1 VHAQK
6 ALDFAITAQNSCL
19 ESWAKY
25 RLGCAKVLLAEL
37 DEAEDLLRDSLAMNS
52 RTGSPDWEMTIELEK
67 EIANILT
74 TKGRVTEADEIRR
87 RIKTLEETIKG
98 E

>member
-1 VHAQK
+1 
-6 ALDFAITAQNSCL
+6 
-19 ESWAKY
+19 
-25 RLGCAKVLLAEL
+25 
-37 DEAEDLLRDSLAMNS
+37 MNS
-52 RTGSPDWEMTIELEK
+52 RTSSPDWEMTIELEK

-87 RIKTLEETIKG
+87 RIKTLEDTING